1 MLSVVSESVP
11 PEDERH
17 ETPFERA
24 DRNLAELLNELRV
37 ALPGVQVLFAFLL
50 IVPFSQRYNQIT
62 EFERKLYFGVLI
74 CTALASML
82 LIAPSIH
89 HRIEFRKRD
98 KDYLVVTAN
107 RLTIAGLT
115 LLAIAM
121 TGAITLITHML
132 FGTTA
137 TVVTTAVIALGFALV
152 WYAIPLRRLAEVRR
166 HHAQRE

>member
-1 MLSVVSESVP
+1 VTDQAQDDL
-11 PEDERH
+11 DRH
-17 ETPFERA
+17 ETPLERA
-24 DRNLAELLNELRV
+24 DRNLLELLNELRV

-50 IVPFSQRYNQIT
+50 IVPFSQRYNTIT

-89 HRIEFRKRD
+89 HRIEFRQRD
-98 KDYLVVTAN
+98 KEFLVVTAN

-121 TGAITLITHML
+121 TGAITLITHLL
-132 FGTTA
+132 FGTAA
-137 TVVTTAVIALGFALV
+137 TVITTAVIALGFAAV
-152 WYAIPLRRLAEVRR
+152 WYAIPLRRLAIRRR
-166 HHAQRE
+166 HAPPE